1 MKSTHET
8 FLNNVP
14 YIVFVDVVVKLLNSE
29 KYLSILS
36 SYFSSSLDSKQ
47 NKIEIE
53 VSLQSRRRLN
63 IEQGILAITI
73 IFF

>member
-1 MKSTHET
+1 MKLS
-8 FLNNVP
+8 LNNVP
-14 YIVFVDVVVKLLNSE
+14 CIVFVDVVVKLLNSE

-47 NKIEIE
+47 NKIENE

>member
-1 MKSTHET
+1 MKLS
-8 FLNNVP
+8 LNNVP
-14 YIVFVDVVVKLLNSE
+14 CIVFVDVVVKLLNSE

-47 NKIEIE
+47 NKIENE

-63 IEQGILAITI
+63 TEQGILAITI

>member
-1 MKSTHET
+1 MKLS
-8 FLNNVP
+8 LNNVP
-14 YIVFVDVVVKLLNSE
+14 CIVFVDVVGKLLNIE
-29 KYLSILS
+29 KYLSVLS

-47 NKIEIE
+47 NKTQNEL
-53 VSLQSRRRLN
+53 SSQSRQRLN

>member
-1 MKSTHET
+1 MKLS
-8 FLNNVP
+8 LNNVP
-14 YIVFVDVVVKLLNSE
+14 CIVFVDVVVKLLNSE

-47 NKIEIE
+47 NKTENE

>member
-1 MKSTHET
+1 MKL

-14 YIVFVDVVVKLLNSE
+14 CIVFVDVVGKLLNIE
-29 KYLSILS
+29 KYLSVLS

-47 NKIEIE
+47 NKTQNEL
-53 VSLQSRRRLN
+53 SSQSRQRLN